1 MILRA
6 LALCGGLA
14 GASGLSQYPE
24 FSQQYLQRLAGQVDA
39 LDVVVADFEA
49 SAFRAGLTRSQA
61 LAELTGTNFLSDRQ
75 ADMRRTF
82 RRHAVLTDNL
92 AALRDASP
100 LGRIIMPQ
108 RIADPATF
116 AATWSDFRPALPLTF
131 AGLVSGLA
139 GLALGWAIVRMLL
152 GLILTPVRRTRMPR
166 AHPQAPAGHR
176 TEPVVVRPAA
186 APHVPPVPRLSG
198 VRRDTPT

>member
-61 LAELTGTNFLSDRQ
+61 LAELTGTPFLSDRQ

-166 AHPQAPAGHR
+166 AHPRAPAGHR
-176 TEPVVVRPAA
+176 TEPVVARPAA